1 MKSRREAHA
10 ARRAA
15 GALALTS
22 LSAGGDADGGRSDLI
37 ERVGETVARN
47 PRKIVAVFL
56 VLFFASLPALYN
68 LTSFISI
75 YELLPTGDYFD
86 ANFVLNQELGADNV
100 MFVYTTGNDGN
111 QVTSPASLRE
121 QEHLMKRFEEVPYV
135 TATVSLPG
143 LVKAMNLLVTGE
155 NELPPDNARGNE
167 QMKFLFEQALT
178 LYGET
183 LIYDNVLS
191 RNHQAGIQLVIME
204 KGHDLQVYRDW
215 QAEMKTLGLEL
226 DENNPYHTQTTNE
239 PISIDVIYG
248 TLDTV
253 AIAEGPLWILAALI
267 VASISAFTVLQKRV
281 FETFLAL
288 FVLAVAISVTITVGF
303 VVGVHF
309 NMLSMLLIALI
320 LGAGIDYA
328 MHVIAR
334 YLEERELGYGVQE
347 SIIQSARHVGS
358 ALFITTVTTVA
369 GFVSL
374 YFSRIQAIG
383 QFGIMVGAGM
393 LTAYLACILLL
404 PAMLMLHDQR
414 MVRKGKRHDE
424 DPNATP
430 EIREAR
436 RKALEKELREK
447 QRNTAMGRM
456 AESNQKHPILIL
468 AVFGV
473 VITGMVATVAV
484 KGVDIWGGSF
494 INPPIL
500 DKDSYSMRVLSD
512 IDESVGIPVEVAVVV
527 RGDMTQPASLDY
539 LERIEQEM
547 SGRYACPDADGDGQ
561 PAELDDDDSGVC
573 TDYEQRD
580 HGISNG
586 MSTVGIVKLFYPT
599 LGMPSTLQ
607 DDQWDMD
614 SNGDGDQDSCPGDQ
628 QPCPDGIPDTQAAL
642 RQFYDR
648 LYELPTVLGVM
659 NRVLSVDYD
668 YGVVRYNFAPQP
680 NGSPDQGESLGT
692 DMDNYR
698 VEYAAVLEDVA
709 LVQAEYDAQGREYP
723 ETLVPTG
730 LLASAIAVNDAI
742 SRGNSLSTY
751 MMLVTTFV
759 MIFMFWRRVA
769 PTMITMIPVL
779 LSIGVQ
785 YFIVS
790 AMGYEITYVSLILTG
805 MALGIGIDDAVH
817 LVSRFKEEMTHGRR
831 PREAAIL
838 ANSEIG
844 RVLVATTVTTLAP
857 FVVITS
863 SVIVWAQ
870 NTAMMTIPTLTS
882 ALLATI
888 FLLPVLLRWHG
899 ERWPNAWVTKVD
911 LRRAGLDAIPGSEP
925 AKGPANAS
933 SASKT
938 T

>member
-1 MKSRREAHA
+1 MSRREEE
-10 ARRAA
+10 ARRRQAVST
-15 GALALTS
+15 LALTS
-22 LSAGGDADGGRSDLI
+22 MSAGGDDERTDLI
-37 ERVGETVARN
+37 ARVGEMVARN
-47 PRKIVAVFL
+47 PRKIVTVFL

-75 YELLPTGDYFD
+75 YELLPTGDYYD

-100 MFVYTTGNDGN
+100 MFVYTTANEGE
-111 QVTSPASLRE
+111 QVTSAASLRE
-121 QEHLMKRFEEVPYV
+121 QNHLMERFEDVPYV

-143 LVKAMNLLVTGE
+143 LVKAMNFLITGE
-155 NELPPDNARGNE
+155 NELPPDTAAGNE
-167 QMKFLFEQALT
+167 RLDFLFEQALT
-178 LYGET
+178 MYGEV

-226 DENNPYHTQTTNE
+226 DHNNPYHQQTTNE

-267 VASISAFTVLQKRV
+267 VASISAFTVLQKRL

-288 FVLAVAISVTITVGF
+288 FVLAVAISVTITVGYL
-303 VVGVHF
+303 VGVHF
-309 NMLSMLLIALI
+309 NMLTMLLIALI

-334 YLEERELGYGVQE
+334 YLEERELGYGVKE
-347 SIIQSARHVGS
+347 SIVQSARHVGS

-414 MVRKGKRHDE
+414 MVRKGKRLDE
-424 DPNATP
+424 DPNLTP
-430 EIREAR
+430 EAREAR
-436 RKALEKELREK
+436 RAALEAELRDK

-456 AESNQKHPILIL
+456 AEANQNHPILIL
-468 AVFGV
+468 AIFG
-473 VITGMVATVAV
+473 IIIGGMLATVAV

-500 DKDSYSMRVLSD
+500 QEDSYSMRVLSD
-512 IDESVGIPVEVAVVV
+512 IDASVGIPVEVAVVV
-527 RGDMTQPASLDY
+527 HGDMTAPATLDY
-539 LERIEQEM
+539 LELIEDEM
-547 SGRYACPDADGDGQ
+547 LGRYACDADGDGI
-561 PAELDDDDSGVC
+561 PPEMDYDDSGVC
-573 TDYEQRD
+573 FDPERRD
-580 HGISNG
+580 HGILNG
-586 MSTVGIVKLFYPT
+586 MSTSGIVKLFYPT
-599 LGMPSTLQ
+599 LGIPSTFQ
-607 DDQWDMD
+607 DDQFDID
-614 SNGDGDQDSCPGDQ
+614 SNGDGEQDACKPGDEA
-628 QPCPDGIPDTQAAL
+628 PCSDGIPDTRAAL

-648 LYELPTVLGVM
+648 LYELPTILGMM

-668 YGVVRYNFAPQP
+668 YGVVRYNFDPQP
-680 NGSPDQGESLGT
+680 KGPNGEDISLGT

-698 VEYAAVLEDVA
+698 VQHDQVLEDVA
-709 LVQAEYDAQGREYP
+709 LVQAEYEAQNRAYP
-723 ETLVPTG
+723 ETLAPTG

-759 MIFMFWRRVA
+759 MIYIFWRRVV
-769 PTMITMIPVL
+769 PTMVTMIPVL

-817 LVSRFKEEMTHGRR
+817 LVSRFKEEMTHGRSA
-831 PREAAIL
+831 REAAVL

-899 ERWPNAWVTKVD
+899 ERYPNAWVTKVD
-911 LRRAGLDAIPGSEP
+911 LRRAGLDAIPQASPDSQTAP
-925 AKGPANAS
+925 AAPAG
-933 SASKT
+933 SKT
-938 T
+938 S